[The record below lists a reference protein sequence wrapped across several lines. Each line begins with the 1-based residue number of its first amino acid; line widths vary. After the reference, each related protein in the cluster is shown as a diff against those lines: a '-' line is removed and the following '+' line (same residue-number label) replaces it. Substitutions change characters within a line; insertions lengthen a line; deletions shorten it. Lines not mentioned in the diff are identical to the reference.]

1 MASGKPTRQKANR
14 KSYLQNG
21 ITNKI
26 KKAIKEHK
34 DKKYNIGKRTFV
46 TLKQGDIIPTKPKR
60 HISEKKSYKTLFAI
74 N

>member
-34 DKKYNIGKRTFV
+34 DKKYILIKMV
-46 TLKQGDIIPTKPKR
+46 
-60 HISEKKSYKTLFAI
+60 ISKSDAQKCITKKSCSKLDKIQNDRLFDR
-74 N
+74 